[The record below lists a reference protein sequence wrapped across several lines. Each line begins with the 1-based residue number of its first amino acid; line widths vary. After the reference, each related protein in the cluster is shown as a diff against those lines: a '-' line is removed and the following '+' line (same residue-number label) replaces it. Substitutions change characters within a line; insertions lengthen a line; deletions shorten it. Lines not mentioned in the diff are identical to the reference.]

1 MANLIHSNQI
11 LYPLSGSF
19 SGSLQGT
26 ASNAVSSSFASTA
39 SYAPLYLLTST
50 TASMLSP
57 YVLTSQTSSM
67 TVATASYVQTAQTAS
82 YVLNA
87 ISSSYAATASYY
99 SGSVSNATSASYA
112 ISSSYSATSSY
123 AGSSSFATS
132 ASYSSTASY
141 VLNAVSASYA
151 STASYYGGSVTSA
164 SYATTASYAPLYVLT
179 STTASM
185 LSPYVLSSNTSSF
198 ITTAQT
204 SSMSVASASYAS
216 TASYVQQ
223 AQTASYV
230 LNAISSSYSATA
242 SYVVSASYALS
253 SSQAATASYYGGSV
267 VSSSYAQ
274 TASLAP
280 LYMLTSIT
288 SSMLQPY
295 VLTSTTSSMTVA
307 TASYVSGAVHN
318 SANPALSASYALTAS
333 YALNGGGATFPYSGS
348 AVITGSL
355 LITGSGVTI
364 TGSLNVLGSTTQVGS
379 NNLYGNT
386 TLSGSIIISGS
397 TTSPT
402 TPSIKVYGDMETNG
416 VLKFMPVVKNIDT
429 SISASYIY
437 VSGSTNDL
445 YFSQNG
451 SGYNNTT
458 RLRWIEGNLYSGLLN
473 GGLITTQSATV
484 YQVASGSGIIVNL
497 NASLT
502 NNPFPTVQYLNWS
515 NLSSSIAPLSASY
528 DQTFIAINS
537 SGQINSSGTPYYDG
551 QIDTLIPLGI
561 VLHQNHS
568 TINGVK
574 TQPSLAYGW
583 KQRSN
588 IFVTAFG
595 PLKLSGHILAVSGS
609 STGSII
615 VTGGTSFA
623 DGANYQTDPN
633 NPAYVTDNGT
643 SVSKIYRYYQSGSG
657 NNNWVYNTNNGA
669 GYGTIDPT
677 QYSNNGVLTAVPGG
691 GANRQWSIQR
701 VFWYPNSV
709 TKAIV
714 VYYGNATYTTQADA
728 IANINIESFV
738 EAPNTAANGIYVG
751 ALIVRNNANFTDST
765 SYSIV
770 PGGLFRQVGG
780 SGGGGSVITQ
790 RLDGLSDVNVTE
802 GSGIDK
808 YALVYDNSTAKWI
821 ASNNLGVSITGNAV
835 TATTSSYAATA
846 SYYGGSVTSAS
857 YAATA
862 SYAPLYVL
870 TSTTSSLATTGSN
883 TFIGNQTIT
892 GSLSVSG
899 SHTLIGTKTLTGS
912 LSTSG
917 SVTVVGNET
926 ISGSLFLANQA
937 TQGSLLFMSGSGQV
951 NNTNTGN
958 LFWDS
963 INNALNIGTSTPQSS
978 YLLNVNGSTYI
989 NGNITLGNS
998 NFTLYGQYSNYSLGL
1013 GGGQISINT
1022 AAGGGIYFC
1031 QGGAANQYAGMFPSR
1046 RWWFSS
1052 GTGYIDDGVNQLQVS
1067 GSGKF
1072 TNNLVVTGSLNVL
1085 GGITGSLSGSATS
1098 ATSAS
1103 YATTASYVQTAQT
1116 ASYVL
1121 NAVSSSYALTA
1132 SYAMNGGGGNGF
1144 PYNGTSVPAVISG
1157 SLLITGSGLTVT
1169 GSVNIGPSTITT
1181 ATVTSTVGSNTV
1193 FTQVTGSYTS
1203 AFYKYTFT
1211 SQSNARAGEVMAIWN
1226 GTSVQFTDNSTPDI
1240 GNTAAVTSSVSISGA
1255 NVVLS
1260 TYTPTAG
1267 WAIKSQVTYI

>member
-26 ASNAVSSSFASTA
+26 ASNAISSSFASTA

-67 TVATASYVQTAQTAS
+67 TVATASYVQTAQTASYVKNAVSSSFASTASYYGGSVTSASYAATASYVVNAQTAS

-164 SYATTASYAPLYVLT
+164 SYAATASYAPLYVLT

-230 LNAISSSYSATA
+230 LNAISSSYAATA
-242 SYVVSASYALS
+242 SYVPNIGNQV
-253 SSQAATASYYGGSV
+253 
-267 VSSSYAQ
+267 
-274 TASLAP
+274 
-280 LYMLTSIT
+280 
-288 SSMLQPY
+288 
-295 VLTSTTSSMTVA
+295 
-307 TASYVSGAVHN
+307 
-318 SANPALSASYALTAS
+318 
-333 YALNGGGATFPYSGS
+333 FPYIGN
-348 AVITGSL
+348 AVISGSL
-355 LITGSGVTI
+355 LITGSGLIV
-364 TGSLNVLGSTTQVGS
+364 TGSVQVA
-379 NNLYGNT
+379 GN
-386 TLSGSIIISGS
+386 SIIAGYSEYL
-397 TTSPT
+397 P
-402 TPSIKVYGDMETNG
+402 VNTNT
-416 VLKFMPVVKNIDT
+416 NQ

-451 SGYNNTT
+451 SGYNNVT

-502 NNPFPTVQYLNWS
+502 NNPFPTIQYLNWS

-609 STGSII
+609 STGSIV

-669 GYGTIDPT
+669 GYGAIDPT

-691 GANRQWSIQR
+691 GPNRQWSIQR

-728 IANINIESFV
+728 IANISIESFV
-738 EAPNTAANGIYVG
+738 EAPNTAANAIYVG
-751 ALIVRNNANFTDST
+751 ALIVRNNANFTDNT

-821 ASNNLGVSITGNAV
+821 ASNNLGVSITGNAA

-870 TSTTSSLATTGSN
+870 TSTTSSMTVATASYYNEKDPIFTSLSASLATTGSN

-892 GSLSVSG
+892 GSL
-899 SHTLIGTKTLTGS
+899 L
-912 LSTSG
+912 
-917 SVTVVGNET
+917 
-926 ISGSLFLANQA
+926 
-937 TQGSLLFMSGSGQV
+937 
-951 NNTNTGN
+951 
-958 LFWDS
+958 
-963 INNALNIGTSTPQSS
+963 
-978 YLLNVNGSTYI
+978 
-989 NGNITLGNS
+989 
-998 NFTLYGQYSNYSLGL
+998 
-1013 GGGQISINT
+1013 
-1022 AAGGGIYFC
+1022 
-1031 QGGAANQYAGMFPSR
+1031 
-1046 RWWFSS
+1046 
-1052 GTGYIDDGVNQLQVS
+1052 VS
-1067 GSGKF
+1067 GSGI
-1072 TNNLVVTGSLNVL
+1072 TVTGSL
-1085 GGITGSLSGSATS
+1085 
-1098 ATSAS
+1098 
-1103 YATTASYVQTAQT
+1103 
-1116 ASYVL
+1116 
-1121 NAVSSSYALTA
+1121 
-1132 SYAMNGGGGNGF
+1132 
-1144 PYNGTSVPAVISG
+1144 
-1157 SLLITGSGLTVT
+1157 
-1169 GSVNIGPSTITT
+1169 NIGPSTITT
-1181 ATVTSTVGSNTV
+1181 STITSTVGSNTV
-1193 FTQVTGSYTS
+1193 FTQATGSYTS

-1260 TYTPTAG
+1260 TYTPAAG
-1267 WAIKSQVTYI
+1267 WTIKSQVTYI

>member
-26 ASNAVSSSFASTA
+26 ASNAISSSFASTA
-39 SYAPLYLLTST
+39 SYYGGSVTS
-50 TASMLSP
+50 AS
-57 YVLTSQTSSM
+57 YA
-67 TVATASYVQTAQTAS
+67 ATASYVTNAQTAS

-99 SGSVSNATSASYA
+99 SGSVSNAISASYA
-112 ISSSYSATSSY
+112 ISSSYSATSNY

-164 SYATTASYAPLYVLT
+164 SYATTASYIQA
-179 STTASM
+179 
-185 LSPYVLSSNTSSF
+185 
-198 ITTAQT
+198 
-204 SSMSVASASYAS
+204 
-216 TASYVQQ
+216 

-230 LNAISSSYSATA
+230 LNA
-242 SYVVSASYALS
+242 
-253 SSQAATASYYGGSV
+253 
-267 VSSSYAQ
+267 VSSSYA
-274 TASLAP
+274 T
-280 LYMLTSIT
+280 
-288 SSMLQPY
+288 
-295 VLTSTTSSMTVA
+295 
-307 TASYVSGAVHN
+307 
-318 SANPALSASYALTAS
+318 TAS
-333 YALNGGGATFPYSGS
+333 YALNGGGGATFPYSGS
-348 AVITGSL
+348 AVISGSL
-355 LITGSGVTI
+355 LITGSGLTV
-364 TGSLNVLGSTTQVGS
+364 TGSVQVA
-379 NNLYGNT
+379 GN
-386 TLSGSIIISGS
+386 SIIAGYSEYLPIN
-397 TTSPT
+397 TS
-402 TPSIKVYGDMETNG
+402 INQ
-416 VLKFMPVVKNIDT
+416 

-437 VSGSTNDL
+437 VSGSTQDL

-451 SGYNNTT
+451 SGYANTT
-458 RLRWIEGNLYSGLLN
+458 RLRWLEGNLYSGLLN
-473 GGLITTQSATV
+473 GGLITTQSSTV

-595 PLKLSGHILAVSGS
+595 PLKLSGHTLAVSGS
-609 STGSII
+609 STGSL
-615 VTGGTSFA
+615 VVAGGTSFA

-714 VYYGNATYTTQADA
+714 VYYGNAIYTTQADA
-728 IANINIESFV
+728 IANISIESFV
-738 EAPNTAANGIYVG
+738 EAPNTAANAIYVG
-751 ALIVRNNANFTDST
+751 ALIVRNNANFTDNN

-846 SYYGGSVTSAS
+846 SY
-857 YAATA
+857 
-862 SYAPLYVL
+862 
-870 TSTTSSLATTGSN
+870 
-883 TFIGNQTIT
+883 
-892 GSLSVSG
+892 
-899 SHTLIGTKTLTGS
+899 
-912 LSTSG
+912 
-917 SVTVVGNET
+917 
-926 ISGSLFLANQA
+926 
-937 TQGSLLFMSGSGQV
+937 
-951 NNTNTGN
+951 
-958 LFWDS
+958 
-963 INNALNIGTSTPQSS
+963 
-978 YLLNVNGSTYI
+978 
-989 NGNITLGNS
+989 
-998 NFTLYGQYSNYSLGL
+998 
-1013 GGGQISINT
+1013 
-1022 AAGGGIYFC
+1022 
-1031 QGGAANQYAGMFPSR
+1031 
-1046 RWWFSS
+1046 
-1052 GTGYIDDGVNQLQVS
+1052 
-1067 GSGKF
+1067 
-1072 TNNLVVTGSLNVL
+1072 
-1085 GGITGSLSGSATS
+1085 
-1098 ATSAS
+1098 
-1103 YATTASYVQTAQT
+1103 
-1116 ASYVL
+1116 VL
-1121 NAVSSSYALTA
+1121 NAVSSSYAGTASLAPDYVLTSVTASMLSPYVLTSQTSSMSVATA
-1132 SYAMNGGGGNGF
+1132 SYASTSSYAPNYTLTSATGSFATTGSNNFNGNQ
-1144 PYNGTSVPAVISG
+1144 T
-1157 SLLITGSGLTVT
+1157 ITGSLNVT
-1169 GSVNIGPSTITT
+1169 GSNTLIGTKTITGSVFITGSKTIIGTNTITGSLNVSGSTVLNGPLTIGGSNITT
-1181 ATVTSTVGSNTV
+1181 AIITSNSGSNTI
-1193 FTQVTGSYTS
+1193 FTQATGSYTS

-1226 GTSVQFTDNSTPDI
+1226 GSSIQFTDNSTPDI
-1240 GNTAAVTSSVSISGA
+1240 GDTSAVTSSALLSGS

-1260 TYTPTAG
+1260 TYTPSGSWTL
-1267 WAIKSQVTYI
+1267 KSYVTYI